1 MLELRPFCECCGAK
15 LPPDSKEALI
25 CSFECT
31 FCADCAENVLRS
43 VCPNCGGDLTARP
56 TRAAEPLIKNP
67 ASVNRIVKES
77 GCLKT
82 EPVICRP
89 V

>member
-1 MLELRPFCECCGAK
+1 
-15 LPPDSKEALI
+15 
-25 CSFECT
+25 
-31 FCADCAENVLRS
+31 
-43 VCPNCGGDLTARP
+43 LTARP